1 MMPTRVLRWAG
12 ALLLVAGA
20 AHASVFET
28 GATGAGTGTSFETRT
43 FAAPG
48 DAPPVAAREVA
59 LALPSPWVGS
69 APPALEVAAKKADR
83 ESRHEPAVLGA
94 ERAQILLR
102 SLTVPG
108 WGQYTTGHHTA
119 AGIFAL
125 AEAGIWVSFAS
136 FRIQEQMRR
145 DSYERTARL
154 LAGIDLRGRDEEFRR
169 VVGSYISSDEY
180 NQLVVFRDAA
190 NLYYDDPAAYRAYIA
205 EHSLSGN
212 NTWSWDSEESLLR
225 YRAQRRSVDRASL
238 RANTALALAVINRIL
253 SALHAAR
260 VSGDRVAE
268 RDAARP
274 PRNWS
279 LEVSPF
285 DANGASALRVGVRR
299 RF

>member
-1 MMPTRVLRWAG
+1 MMPTRALWWAG
-12 ALLLVAGA
+12 ALLLFAGA
-20 AHASVFET
+20 AQASAPGT
-28 GATGAGTGTSFETRT
+28 DATGAGTSFEAPAFTT
-43 FAAPG
+43 PAGAPSAAAPEAG
-48 DAPPVAAREVA
+48 LA
-59 LALPSPWVGS
+59 LASPWVGS
-69 APPALEVAAKKADR
+69 EPPALAVAAKSAQGAAR
-83 ESRHEPAVLGA
+83 EPAVLGA
-94 ERAQILLR
+94 GRAQILLR

-108 WGQYTTGHHTA
+108 WGQYSTGHHTA

-125 AEAGIWVSFAS
+125 AETGIWVSFAS

-145 DSYERTARL
+145 EAYERTARL
-154 LAGIDLRGRDEEFRR
+154 LAGIELRGRDEEFRR
-169 VVGSYISSDEY
+169 VVGAYISSDEY

-190 NLYYDDPAAYRAYIA
+190 NLHYDDPAAYRAYIA

-212 NTWSWDSEESLLR
+212 NVWAWNSEESLLR
-225 YRAQRRSVDRASL
+225 YRAQRRSEDRASL

-268 RDAARP
+268 REVAP
-274 PRNWS
+274 PPNWS

-285 DANGASALRVGVRR
+285 DACGASAIRVGVRR